1 MAEIKSQN
9 FEVVT
14 EFGERLT
21 DIRKEKGLTQ
31 QELADKMGVSVKTI
45 NKYENDNDKDLSFFV
60 VKKLASILNVSI
72 DYLAGYKTNK
82 SIQDASL
89 DTINL
94 TKEAVDSISNGK
106 YDHAILSDI
115 LSHPQFYIVMLD
127 IMVLL
132 SQDHAINMIQ
142 RDSTFEY
149 ARKLVFEKTGGQED
163 FNTKLLEL
171 SDMDED
177 IYVMNVIHK
186 DLDIILNDLKKKYI
200 PKDIETIKEFLQ
212 KQVYAQLEKGFI
224 TSQESTA
231 IPHSPEHLLD
241 ILLGQLD
248 IPLDKISAEQ
258 KEQLIE
264 IVKLSPLLKS
274 AVSLRGKT

>member
-1 MAEIKSQN
+1 MADIKSQN

-200 PKDIETIKEFLQ
+200 PKDIETIKEFFR

-224 TSQESTA
+224 NSQESTA

-241 ILLGQLD
+241 ILLGQLG

>member
-1 MAEIKSQN
+1 
-9 FEVVT
+9 
-14 EFGERLT
+14 
-21 DIRKEKGLTQ
+21 
-31 QELADKMGVSVKTI
+31 
-45 NKYENDNDKDLSFFV
+45 
-60 VKKLASILNVSI
+60 
-72 DYLAGYKTNK
+72 
-82 SIQDASL
+82 
-89 DTINL
+89 
-94 TKEAVDSISNGK
+94 
-106 YDHAILSDI
+106 
-115 LSHPQFYIVMLD
+115 MLD

-200 PKDIETIKEFLQ
+200 PKDIETIKEFLR

>member
-115 LSHPQFYIVMLD
+115 ISHPQFYILMLD

-171 SDMDED
+171 SDMNED

-200 PKDIETIKEFLQ
+200 PKDVETIKEFLR

-224 TSQESTA
+224 NSQESTA